1 MLNPILK
8 IIAWIT
14 LIVLITPSVL
24 YLTNRMELAQAKWI
38 MLVATIGWFVTAT
51 VSSWNTKM
59 Q

>member
-1 MLNPILK
+1 MLNLILK

-14 LIVLITPSVL
+14 LIVLIMPAVL
-24 YLTNRMELAQAKWI
+24 YLANRMELGQAKWI

-51 VSSWNTKM
+51 ISSWNTKI